1 MRPLLDTRPRFRYS
15 KSMVTEAHFEELAT
29 AADIA
34 RYLGYSRPRI
44 HQLMKEDPMFPAPL
58 GVLGGRKIFR
68 WGDVVAWANVRN
80 AA

>member
-1 MRPLLDTRPRFRYS
+1 MRPLLDSRRSFRYS
-15 KSMVTEAHFEELAT
+15 KGMVTEAHIEELAT

-34 RYLGYSRPRI
+34 RYAGVSRPRI
-44 HQLMKEDPMFPAPL
+44 HQLMREDPTFPAPL

-68 WGDVVAWANVRN
+68 WGDIVAWANIRD